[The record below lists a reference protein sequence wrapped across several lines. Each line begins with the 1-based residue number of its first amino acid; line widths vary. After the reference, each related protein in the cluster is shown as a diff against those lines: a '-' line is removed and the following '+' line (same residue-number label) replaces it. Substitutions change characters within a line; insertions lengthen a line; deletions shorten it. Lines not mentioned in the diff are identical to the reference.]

1 MDMNRVYATL
11 DEMFASGKNAQAE
24 DFLIDMMKEAQ
35 AQQDYNA
42 LVMLLNEMIGY
53 CRETGQK
60 EKSVGYSSQVIDL
73 MQRMG
78 LEGSVPYA
86 TTLLNVAN
94 ALRAAG
100 RLEEAYRFYMEVFP
114 IYDRHLKPND
124 FYYASLYNNLSLLLQ
139 EMGDYERAIECLQ
152 KALVLAESTPGK
164 EFEVYV
170 THANLAS
177 TLCKLAQLAMEEEER
192 FGLVIEKPTDSRTYD
207 IALDAQAHAE
217 EAIEGFIHE
226 QVKDQ
231 HMAAALTAYADAAVL
246 LGQYRDALRYL
257 KDAKEMVRA
266 TVGETE
272 AYDRIVEKIGHAQRL
287 MEKKT
292 AAEQAG
298 DDADERGDAA
308 ESLSQSVL
316 PEDAESWN
324 GRGCSVASDVSV
336 DGGAKDDEHI
346 SGLELAEG
354 YYETYGKKMLFD
366 NFGEYLGRIA
376 VGLCGEGSGCLGFDD
391 EVSCDHDFGPGF
403 CMWVTEETYQEIGHK
418 LQKAYDALP
427 KEYRG
432 YKRVDTK
439 EGSGRTGVCVIDSFF
454 ARILGT
460 DKLPETT
467 QEWLAIPESALLA
480 ATSGMIFTDP
490 EGIFTQMQIYL
501 AGYYPEEPWRKL
513 IAQHMTLFSQYGQYN
528 YARMLKRGDRAAAT
542 LMVVKAT
549 EHAMHLCYLL
559 NKCYA
564 PHDKWLLRGM
574 EDHEILPMAEDIMT
588 ALLNNPDVHKEEEG
602 VDRIYLIEKLAG
614 MFLEEMKRQG
624 LLPQSATDPY
634 LAQYGRLV
642 AFSAS
647 TGEGMKAGQ
656 SAEAVSG
663 SGALDE
669 KNDERSKKASE
680 ALSKL
685 SGDDAYTKEDLVD
698 AIVQMEYQAFDEVEN
713 EGGRAECQDN
723 WTTFEI
729 MRKSQYLAWD
739 EEMLRQFI
747 VDFKM
752 SMDAGWNPV
761 TEKYA
766 RMMEST
772 APEKYRAIADK
783 LPPVPAEKKE
793 IIEEIVRVQVS
804 WMEEFSK
811 KYPKVA
817 GNARVIHTSEDT
829 AYSTSYETY
838 LRGEI
843 STYSD
848 DMLILYGRFIAKLA
862 QEGKNLTA
870 LIMENTVHMYGYPD
884 LDTAERKMW

>member
-1 MDMNRVYATL
+1 
-11 DEMFASGKNAQAE
+11 
-24 DFLIDMMKEAQ
+24 
-35 AQQDYNA
+35 
-42 LVMLLNEMIGY
+42 
-53 CRETGQK
+53 
-60 EKSVGYSSQVIDL
+60 
-73 MQRMG
+73 
-78 LEGSVPYA
+78 
-86 TTLLNVAN
+86 
-94 ALRAAG
+94 
-100 RLEEAYRFYMEVFP
+100 
-114 IYDRHLKPND
+114 
-124 FYYASLYNNLSLLLQ
+124 
-139 EMGDYERAIECLQ
+139 
-152 KALVLAESTPGK
+152 
-164 EFEVYV
+164 
-170 THANLAS
+170 
-177 TLCKLAQLAMEEEER
+177 
-192 FGLVIEKPTDSRTYD
+192 
-207 IALDAQAHAE
+207 
-217 EAIEGFIHE
+217 
-226 QVKDQ
+226 
-231 HMAAALTAYADAAVL
+231 
-246 LGQYRDALRYL
+246 
-257 KDAKEMVRA
+257 
-266 TVGETE
+266 
-272 AYDRIVEKIGHAQRL
+272 
-287 MEKKT
+287 
-292 AAEQAG
+292 
-298 DDADERGDAA
+298 
-308 ESLSQSVL
+308 
-316 PEDAESWN
+316 
-324 GRGCSVASDVSV
+324 
-336 DGGAKDDEHI
+336 
-346 SGLELAEG
+346 
-354 YYETYGKKMLFD
+354 
-366 NFGEYLGRIA
+366 
-376 VGLCGEGSGCLGFDD
+376 
-391 EVSCDHDFGPGF
+391 
-403 CMWVTEETYQEIGHK
+403 

-432 YKRVDTK
+432 YRRADTR
-439 EGSGRTGVCVIDSFF
+439 EGNGRTGVCVIDNFF
-454 ARILGT
+454 ARILGVG
-460 DKLPETT
+460 KLPETT
-467 QEWLAIPESALLA
+467 QEWLAIPESAYLA
-480 ATSGMIFTDP
+480 ATSGMIFSDP

-501 AGYYPEEPWRKL
+501 ANYYPEEPWRKL

-624 LLPQSATDPY
+624 LIPQGATDTY

-647 TGEGMKAGQ
+647 TGDGVKTNNDADKADASKAIDDGKG
-656 SAEAVSG
+656 SANTAS
-663 SGALDE
+663 
-669 KNDERSKKASE
+669 DERVQKASD

-685 SGDDAYTKEDLVD
+685 TEEDEYTKEDLVD

-766 RMMEST
+766 RMMETT
-772 APEKYRAIADK
+772 APQKYQEFAK
-783 LPPVPAEKKE
+783 TLPPIPAEKKE
-793 IIEEIVRVQVS
+793 IIEEIVRVQVG

-848 DMLILYGRFIAKLA
+848 DMLILYGRFIARLA
-862 QEGKNLTA
+862 QEGKNLAA

-884 LDTAERKMW
+884 LQTADAKMW